1 MAGPALTAKSA
12 GASPE
17 RHVGRRAS
25 SFLVAFRVLPG
36 DRREAI
42 RAVYSF
48 CRSADD
54 AVDESHGSDEARERL
69 ERVRRRLDEA
79 FGGGGA
85 EGDAEAR
92 RLGRAIRSFDLP
104 RRPFDD
110 LLEGVGWDLEGRTYR
125 TTEDLRE
132 YCLRVASTVG
142 ALCIR
147 IFGCVGPASE
157 RYAEQLGL
165 ALQWTNIL
173 RDVGEDLR
181 RGRVYL
187 PEDSLARHGLDRE
200 ALRRGDPAS
209 RRRLDRVVRE
219 QAAYARARFD
229 EARAALPGGER
240 RRALAGQIMA
250 AVYRALLRKVERAG
264 SGVLDRAPRVSAPR
278 RAAIALGVV
287 LRETAASAAGRFS

>member
-1 MAGPALTAKSA
+1 MTAPRE
-12 GASPE
+12 GAS
-17 RHVGRRAS
+17 GDRRAASPAS
-25 SFLVAFRVLPG
+25 SFLVAFRVLPE

-42 RAVYSF
+42 EAVYSF

-54 AVDESHGSDEARERL
+54 AVDEARDPGEARERL

-79 FGGGGA
+79 FRG
-85 EGDAEAR
+85 GDARGDADAR
-92 RLGRAIRSFDLP
+92 RLGRAIRSFGLP

-110 LLEGVGWDLEGRTYR
+110 LLEGVRWDLEGRRYR
-125 TTEDLRE
+125 TTGDLRE

-147 IFGCVGPASE
+147 IFGCEDPACE

-165 ALQWTNIL
+165 ALQWTNVL

-187 PEDSLARHGLDRE
+187 PEEVLARHDLDRE
-200 ALRRGDPAS
+200 ALRRGDAAS
-209 RRRLDRVVRE
+209 RRRLDRVIRE
-219 QAAYARARFD
+219 QAAYARARFE
-229 EARAALPGGER
+229 EARAALPARER
-240 RRALAGQIMA
+240 RRALAGEIMA

-264 SGVLDRAPRVSAPR
+264 SRVLDRAPRLSRPR

-287 LRETAASAAGRFS
+287 LREAVARRVGRAP